1 MGIYQNILYRLTM
14 RKSWL
19 VPVVSTSVGL
29 LYYIYLYYS
38 AKGVAPSVNSSY
50 SYALLSVLVANVI
63 GLIISR
69 SDKKLDQWIPWRKYM
84 AGRLLL
90 GIVFNSL
97 VAISMILL
105 LGWLFLFVS
114 GTTAEFDELWSF
126 HYETILKLGI
136 ITLAG
141 VIIYTV
147 IYFALF
153 SYKQYAV
160 VQVDHV
166 KGRRKQLQLQF
177 EALKSQ
183 LSPHYLF
190 NCLNTISSLI
200 FKDPNLA
207 EDFIRRLAETYQYIL
222 GNNEKQFVTLQEEVE
237 FVKAYNYLLQVR
249 FENNLRIEIN
259 LPPNIMDSKMPPL
272 TLQMLVENAVKH
284 NIITREHPLDIYIH
298 AIDNTD
304 IRVTNSK
311 TTAPAN
317 VNSFHVGL
325 DNIKKRYGYF
335 TRRQIKV
342 EDTHKFTIQLPV
354 IHEIARSA

>member
-1 MGIYQNILYRLTM
+1 M
-14 RKSWL
+14 RKFWL
-19 VPVVSTSVGL
+19 GPVVSTFIGL

-38 AKGVAPSVNSSY
+38 VKGISPGVDSNY
-50 SYALLSVLVANVI
+50 SYVFMSIVVANVI
-63 GLIISR
+63 GQVISR
-69 SDKKLDQWIPWRKYM
+69 LDKKLDRWIPWRKYM

-90 GIVFNSL
+90 GIVLNSL
-97 VAISMILL
+97 AAITIILL
-105 LGWLFLFVS
+105 LGWLFLSLVDNM
-114 GTTAEFDELWSF
+114 AKLNELWDT
-126 HYETILKLGI
+126 HHETILKLGI

-160 VQVDHV
+160 VQIDNV
-166 KGRRKQLQLQF
+166 KGKRKQLQLQF

-200 FKDPNLA
+200 FKDPHLA

-222 GNNEKQFVTLQEEVE
+222 SNNEKQFVTLEDEVE

-284 NIITREHPLDIYIH
+284 NVITREQPLDIYIH

-311 TTAPAN
+311 TTTPSN
-317 VNSFHVGL
+317 VSSFHVGL
-325 DNIKKRYGYF
+325 DNIKKRYQYF
-335 TRRQIKV
+335 TKRQIKV
-342 EDTHKFTIQLPV
+342 EDSNRFTIQLPV
-354 IHEIARSA
+354 IHEIAQSA